1 MTDDKPTLIIG
12 DFNLSFSDG
21 KKNSTLQ
28 YFHQNSFQQLV
39 QEPTHLEGNIIDQAL
54 IKDDA
59 KINSYKATLHTKYF
73 TDHRAIAVLIS
84 R

>member
-21 KKNSTLQ
+21 KKSSTLQ
-28 YFHQNSFQQLV
+28 FFQQNTFQQLV
-39 QEPTHLEGNIIDQAL
+39 QEPTHIEGNIIDQAL
-54 IKDDA
+54 IKDEA
-59 KINSYKATLHTKYF
+59 KINSYKATLRAMYF